1 MNVVTKPTDS
11 ASAGYGSLI
20 EPGTLRIERLLHG
33 PIERVW
39 SYLVDGEMR
48 ARWLAGGAME
58 LRVDAPFELVWR
70 NDELT
75 DPPGAKPDGFGVEHR
90 MASRIT
96 EIDPPRRLAFTWG
109 TAGGSVTFELETVG
123 GKVLLTLTHRRIA
136 DRAMVL
142 MVGPGWHAHLD
153 VLAARLAGEN
163 PAPFWDAWLALKAD
177 YAARLPE

>member
-1 MNVVTKPTDS
+1 MNVIAKSVHP

-20 EPGTLRIERLLHG
+20 EPGTLRIERLLPG

-58 LRVDAPFELVWR
+58 PRVDAAFELVWR

-75 DPPGAKPDGFGVEHR
+75 DPPGAKPDGFGEEHR
-90 MASRIT
+90 MASRVT

-109 TAGGSVTFELETVG
+109 TQGGSVTFDLEPQG
-123 GKVLLTLTHRRIA
+123 DKVLLTLTHRRIA
-136 DRAMVL
+136 DRTMLL
-142 MVGPGWHAHLD
+142 MVSAGWHAHLD
-153 VLAARLAGEN
+153 VMVARLAGEN
-163 PAPFWDAWLALKAD
+163 PGPFWDAWLALKAD